1 VVDVFEEVDEHLR
14 ADRAEVLLK
23 KYLPWVLGGLAVGLA
38 VALAVW
44 GFQSYSEKNIERA
57 STVYAQGI
65 DSLGKGDAAG
75 ALKQFG
81 DAAKASSGAYK
92 SLSLQQVA
100 GIDLD
105 QGKTA
110 LATKAF
116 DDAAK
121 ASGEPI
127 LADAARLKSAYAVL
141 DTASYA
147 DIEARLKPILDPK
160 RPYSPLAREALAWAK
175 LRDGKIAEARSDF
188 VVLSL
193 LPSAPD
199 NLHQRAHAA
208 IGLIDGGT
216 AGQVAAT
223 VKEAVAMPSNPLFP
237 QIAPAGGPAPNAP
250 AQSPAPQPGPAQ

>member
-1 VVDVFEEVDEHLR
+1 MVDVFEEVDEHLR
-14 ADRAEVLLK
+14 ADQAEVLLK
-23 KYLPWVLGGLAVGLA
+23 KYLPWILGGLAVGLA
-38 VALAVW
+38 IALAIW
-44 GFQSYSEKNIERA
+44 AFESYSEKNNEHA
-57 STVYAQGI
+57 SVLYAQGV
-65 DSLGKGDAAG
+65 DTLGKGDTAG

-100 GIDLD
+100 AIDLD
-105 QGKTA
+105 RGKTDLA
-110 LATKAF
+110 LKAF
-116 DDAAK
+116 DDAQH
-121 ASGEPI
+121 ASSEPI

-147 DIEARLKPILDPK
+147 DVEARLKPLLDPK

-175 LRDGKIAEARSDF
+175 LRAGKIAEARQDF

-223 VKEAVAMPSNPLFP
+223 VKEAVALPSNPLFP
-237 QIAPAGGPAPNAP
+237 QIAPAGGPATAP
-250 AQSPAPQPGPAQ
+250 SAPQPGPAQ

>member
-1 VVDVFEEVDEHLR
+1 MVDVFEEVDEHLR
-14 ADRAEVLLK
+14 ASQAEVLFR
-23 KYLPWVLGGLAVGLA
+23 KYLPWVLGGLAVGLI
-38 VALAVW
+38 VALAIW
-44 GFQSYSEKNIERA
+44 GYQSYSQKNTERA
-57 STVYAQGI
+57 STIYAQGV
-65 DSLGKGDAAG
+65 DSLGKGDTAG
-75 ALKQFG
+75 ALKQFN
-81 DAAKASSGAYK
+81 DAAKASSGAYR

-105 QGKTA
+105 QGKTD

-121 ASGEPI
+121 ASSEPI
-127 LADAARLKSAYAVL
+127 LADAGRLKSAYALL

-147 DIEARLKPILDPK
+147 DIEARLKPLLNPN
-160 RPYSPLAREALAWAK
+160 RPFSPLAREALAWAK
-175 LRDGKIAEARSDF
+175 LRAGKIAEARSDF

-193 LPSAPD
+193 LPTAPD

-237 QIAPAGGPAPNAP
+237 QVAPAGGPAPNAP
-250 AQSPAPQPGPAQ
+250 AQDTAPQGPAQ

>member
-1 VVDVFEEVDEHLR
+1 VVNVFEEVDDQLR
-14 ADRAEVLLK
+14 ADRAEAMLR

-38 VALAVW
+38 IALAVW
-44 GFQSYSEKNIERA
+44 AYDSHRQKSSEHA
-57 STVYAQGI
+57 STLYAQGA
-65 DSLGKGDAAG
+65 DTLGKGDTAN

-81 DAAKASSGAYK
+81 DAAKASSGAYR

-100 GIDLD
+100 AIDLD
-105 QGKTA
+105 QGKLD

-116 DDAAK
+116 DDAAQ
-121 ASGEPI
+121 ASHEPI
-127 LADAARLKSAYAVL
+127 LADAARLKSAYAML

-147 DIEARLKPILDPK
+147 DVEKVLKPLADPK

-175 LRDGKIAEARSDF
+175 LRAGKIAEARADF

-193 LPSAPD
+193 LPTAPD

-237 QIAPAGGPAPNAP
+237 QIAPAGEP
-250 AQSPAPQPGPAQ
+250 AQSQTPQPGPAQ

>member
-1 VVDVFEEVDEHLR
+1 MVDVFEEVDEHLR
-14 ADRAEVLLK
+14 ADRAEVLFR
-23 KYLPWVLGGLAVGLA
+23 KYLPWVLGGLGVGLA
-38 VALAVW
+38 LALAIW
-44 GFQSYSEKNIERA
+44 GYQTFSEKSIARA
-57 STVYAQGI
+57 STLYAQGV
-65 DSLGKGDAAG
+65 DSLGKGDTAG
-75 ALKQFG
+75 ALKQFD

-92 SLSLQQVA
+92 SLALQQEA
-100 GIDLD
+100 AIYLD
-105 QGKTA
+105 QGKTD

-116 DDAAK
+116 DDAAG
-121 ASGEPI
+121 ATGEPI
-127 LADAARLKSAYAVL
+127 LADAARLKSAYALL

-147 DIEARLKPILDPK
+147 DIEARLKPIMDPK

-175 LRDGKIAEARSDF
+175 LRDGKVAAARADF

-199 NLHQRAHAA
+199 ALHQRAHAA

-237 QIAPAGGPAPNAP
+237 QIAPAGGPAT
-250 AQSPAPQPGPAQ
+250 SPPEQQPGPAQ